1 MCHENQINDKISKLH
16 DRALRIFYND
26 TVTSFENLLTKDKFL
41 PVGGRSE
48 FFVRNHHIYNLWSE
62 SELFLR
68 NVNTM
73 FKGKNIISYFRL
85 VMWNSMPIKLRKT
98 SSHHIFRSEIK
109 KMATSEL
116 PLQIMQKLYWK
127 FRIHHGIILLGQICN
142 LL

>member
-73 FKGKNIISYFRL
+73 FKGKNIISYLRL

-98 SSHHIFRSEIK
+98 SSQPANYHYRSCKNFI
-109 KMATSEL
+109 
-116 PLQIMQKLYWK
+116 
-127 FRIHHGIILLGQICN
+127 GNLGFITASCYLVRYVNCCN
-142 LL
+142 FL